1 MIGYDRP
8 LKAEWIYKSLQLV
21 EPGHSP
27 KEYYE
32 GYDNIAVELTGK
44 DGRRKTRTVLFRTF
58 IFNFQEKT
66 SIIEDNILIKL
77 CKEKSFEY
85 MKPIL
90 LSKFIIDYKIL
101 NQLSNLYSKIFDD
114 SQEISTK
121 AITKGMVESFGDA
134 EIIKRSTRAFL
145 KTLHS
150 FGIIEPLNVTTYA
163 QLPKLELS
171 TEQVKDI
178 LLLYAVSNHTKQIDL
193 KHIDKSLFAYYKIPS
208 LSKVANN
215 YHTTVWEYI
224 KGSDREL
231 LILNTDKI

>member
-21 EPGHSP
+21 EAGHNP

-77 CKEKSFEY
+77 CKEKSYSY

-90 LSKFIIDYKIL
+90 LSKFIIDYDIL
-101 NQLSNLYSKIFDD
+101 RQFSSIYSKVFDD

-121 AITKGMVESFGDA
+121 AITARMVDAFGDA

-145 KTLHS
+145 KTLNS
-150 FGIIEPLNVTTYA
+150 FGIIDPVNSTTYT
-163 QLPKLELS
+163 QLPKTVLS
-171 TEQVKDI
+171 IEQVKDI
-178 LLLYAVSNHTKQIDL
+178 LLLYAISNHTKQVDL
-193 KHIDKSLFAYYKIPS
+193 KHLDMALFAYHKTPP
-208 LSKVANN
+208 LSELANK
-215 YHTTVWEYI
+215 YHTEDWEYI
-224 KGSDREL
+224 RGADREL
-231 LILNTDKI
+231 LLLK

>member
-21 EPGHSP
+21 EAGHKP
-27 KEYYE
+27 QEYYE

-66 SIIEDNILIKL
+66 SIVEENILIKL
-77 CKEKSFEY
+77 CKEKSFDY

-101 NQLSNLYSKIFDD
+101 NQFSNLYAKIFDD
-114 SQEISTK
+114 SQEVSTK
-121 AITKGMVESFGDA
+121 AITARMVDSFGDS

-150 FGIIEPLNVTTYA
+150 FRIVEPLTSTTYS

-171 TEQVKDI
+171 IEQVKDI
-178 LLLYAVSNHTKQIDL
+178 LLLYAISNHTKQIDL
-193 KHIDKSLFAYYKIPS
+193 KHLDKSLFAYYKIPL
-208 LSKVANN
+208 LSEVANS
-215 YHTTVWEYI
+215 YHTEEWEYI
-224 KGSDREL
+224 RGADREL
-231 LILNTDKI
+231 LMLS

>member
-21 EPGHSP
+21 EPGHNP

-66 SIIEDNILIKL
+66 SIIEDNILIQL
-77 CKEKSFEY
+77 CKEKSFDY

-90 LSKFIIDYKIL
+90 LSKFILDYEIL
-101 NQLSNLYSKIFDD
+101 NQFSNLYSKIFDD

-121 AITKGMVESFGDA
+121 AITAKMVESFGDA

-150 FGIIEPLNVTTYA
+150 FGIIEPLSSTTYA

-171 TEQVKDI
+171 TNQVKDI

-193 KHIDKSLFAYYKIPS
+193 KHLDKSLFAYYKTPS
-208 LSKVANN
+208 LSEVANT
-215 YHTTVWEYI
+215 YHTQQWEYI
-224 KGSDREL
+224 RGSDREL
-231 LILNTDKI
+231 LMLG

>member
-1 MIGYDRP
+1 MIGFDRP
-8 LKAEWIYKSLQLV
+8 LKAEWIYKSLQIV
-21 EPGHSP
+21 EAGHNP

-77 CKEKSFEY
+77 CKDKSFEY

-90 LSKFIIDYKIL
+90 LSKFILDYEIL
-101 NQLSNLYSKIFDD
+101 KQFSNLYSRIFDD

-121 AITKGMVESFGDA
+121 AITTRMVESFGDS

-150 FGIIEPLNVTTYA
+150 FGIIEPLNSTTYV
-163 QLPKLELS
+163 QLPKLVLS
-171 TEQVKDI
+171 IEQVKDI
-178 LLLYAVSNHTKQIDL
+178 LLLYAISNHTKQIDL
-193 KHIDKSLFAYYKIPS
+193 KHLDKSLFAYYKTPNIS
-208 LSKVANN
+208 DVANTF
-215 YHTTVWEYI
+215 HTYDWEYI
-224 KGSDREL
+224 RGSDREFL
-231 LILNTDKI
+231 MIG